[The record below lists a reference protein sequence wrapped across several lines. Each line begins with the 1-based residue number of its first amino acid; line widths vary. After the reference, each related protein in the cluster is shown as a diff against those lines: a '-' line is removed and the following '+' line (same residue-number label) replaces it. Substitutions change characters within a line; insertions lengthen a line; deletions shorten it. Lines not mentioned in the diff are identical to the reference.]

1 MNAEHLNGA
10 INETLR
16 LHPPVPSGLPRLTP
30 PEGITIG
37 DTFIPGDTTLMLP
50 YWSMGRCSSPFVPFP
65 HTYTHTPSCRETTPL
80 TKRDAAE
87 KIYPR
92 AKEFIPERWY
102 SSPNL
107 VPHKEAWAPFSLGTH
122 TPNFLIPPHTT

>member
-50 YWSMGRCSSPFVPFP
+50 YWSMGRCSSPFRSLSPYLHPHPFMQGNNA
-65 HTYTHTPSCRETTPL
+65 SDQARRSRENLPP
-80 TKRDAAE
+80 RQR
-87 KIYPR
+87 IHPR
-92 AKEFIPERWY
+92 A
-102 SSPNL
+102 L
-107 VPHKEAWAPFSLGTH
+107 VLLAQPRPS
-122 TPNFLIPPHTT
+122 